1 MSKYEQWKSAP
12 ARFRAMTGY
21 DLSHFDKL
29 LPCFSE
35 EHQEYFSYHNLKG
48 KPHKKGF
55 RKFVIYRN
63 SPLPTVEERLVFI
76 LSYLKLNPLQ
86 EQHADTFG
94 MEQRQ
99 CNDFVHG
106 LKTVLDRSLKRL
118 GAMPVSTGAE
128 LEKVL
133 EEQGEEAAPDRQL
146 FHDGTEREIP
156 RPSAPALQE
165 ENYSGKKKK
174 HTVKNAVVTNMVGL
188 VLLLTST
195 VAGKVHDK
203 KIADDHYTVKAGHFL
218 WQDTGYQ
225 GYAPDG
231 VTVVQPT
238 KKPRGK
244 ELSEEQKAKNKEI
257 SSVRVRVEHFIG
269 SIKRMRIVKDECRLR
284 KEGVVSSIMKTC
296 TGLHNLRV
304 IMNPFNY
311 PEIKLT

>member
-1 MSKYEQWKSAP
+1 MSKYEKWKSKP
-12 ARFRAMTGY
+12 DRFRAMTGY
-21 DLSHFDKL
+21 GLSQFDEL
-29 LPCFSE
+29 LPFFAA
-35 EHQEYFSYHNLKG
+35 EHQDYFSYHNLKG

-55 RKFVIYRN
+55 RRFTIYKN
-63 SPLPTVEERLVFI
+63 SPLPTVEDRLVFI

-86 EQHADTFG
+86 EQHAEMFD

-106 LKTVLDRSLKRL
+106 LKTVLDHALERR
-118 GAMPVSTGAE
+118 GAMPVATGAE

-133 EEQGEEAAPDRQL
+133 EGQEGEVAPGKQL
-146 FHDGTEREIP
+146 FHDGTEREVP
-156 RPSAPALQE
+156 RPSDPELQE

-188 VLLLTST
+188 VLLLTCT
-195 VAGKVHDK
+195 LAGKTHDK
-203 KIADDHYTVKAGHFL
+203 RMADDNYTVTAGYFL

-225 GYAPDG
+225 GYAPEG

-244 ELSEEQKAKNKEI
+244 EPSEGQKDKNREI

-284 KEGVVSSIMKTC
+284 KEGFVSSIMKTC

-304 IMNPFNY
+304 MMNPFNY